1 MLEGLGTS
9 ESWRNVR
16 ERIWPIMKANW
27 MLWPA
32 VQIINFKFVPVAHQL
47 NFVLVVSL
55 LWATYLSW
63 SSGEAEKK
71 REKTSQ

>member
-1 MLEGLGTS
+1 
-9 ESWRNVR
+9 
-16 ERIWPIMKANW
+16 
-27 MLWPA
+27 
-32 VQIINFKFVPVAHQL
+32 VAHQL